1 MSKRITYGSVVK
13 AKPGTVA
20 EIFSDGTNGIVAE
33 LRDPKPYSGNDSNNL
48 IRWNDGKGS
57 LMGFRIDE
65 VEVIN

>member
-48 IRWNDGKGS
+48 IRWNNGKGI